1 MKLTIRKKVLL
12 CSLIPLLLLGGII
25 LLIASTIVK
34 GAIIDQV
41 ENSLKGTAIATQ
53 AAYDQNAGTYLQAE
67 NGDIWK
73 GSYNISQSEN
83 LVDTI
88 KQESGMDVTF
98 FYGSQRIMTSAVD
111 KNGNRILGSPAG
123 DKIVE
128 KVLNGGEGY
137 FSDNVSMDGTIY
149 YGYYVPVYQKGDSST
164 PVGMVFAGA
173 EKEKISNSVIKIINT
188 IVAIVLVVLVIC
200 IIIVEISAT
209 SITRALKKGI
219 ASVQEVSA
227 GHLDVAFD
235 SKILERKDEVGDLT
249 KAIQNLQNELLK
261 IIKGIKESTD
271 MLMEASNTL
280 EDTSH
285 QTYDGMREVEATVD
299 SVTNGA
305 NLQAEDAKKASDNV
319 KYMGNLIIETGK
331 TADELND
338 SADQMK
344 QSSDAA
350 VVTIDELKRI
360 SEEVKEAVATIAD
373 QTKQT
378 NISAQN
384 IQNASQF
391 ISEIA
396 SQTNLLSLNAS
407 IEAARA
413 GEAGKGF
420 AVVASEIQKLAE
432 QSDTASGN
440 IGEIVNTLI
449 ANSERVVETM
459 GRTQEIIEKQNM
471 HIESTEQMVNGV
483 MGEIDA
489 SIERIRQIES
499 RTRKLE
505 SARAEIIDVIDSLSE
520 IAQQN
525 VEGTMQTS
533 ASITE
538 ITDSFQNIEDSTEN
552 LRNMADM
559 LAHNIRHFNI

>member
-34 GAIIDQV
+34 GVIIDQV

-73 GSYNISQSEN
+73 GSYNISQSEK

-261 IIKGIKESTD
+261 IIKGIKGSTD

-331 TADELND
+331 AADELND

>member
-34 GAIIDQV
+34 GVIIDQM

-331 TADELND
+331 AADELND

>member
-1 MKLTIRKKVLL
+1 MMKLTIRKKVLF

-53 AAYDQNAGTYLQAE
+53 AAYDQNAGTYLQTE

-111 KNGNRILGSPAG
+111 KNGDRILGSPAG
-123 DKIVE
+123 DKVVE
-128 KVLNGGEGY
+128 KVLNGGEEY

-149 YGYYVPVYQKGDSST
+149 YGYYVPVYQKGDSGT
-164 PVGMVFAGA
+164 PIGMVFAGA
-173 EKEKISNSVIKIINT
+173 EKQEISHSVIQIINT

-219 ASVQEVSA
+219 ANVQEVSA
-227 GHLDVAFD
+227 GHLDVEFD
-235 SKILERKDEVGDLT
+235 KKILGRKDEVGDLT
-249 KAIQNLQNELLK
+249 KAIQHLQKELQK

-299 SVTNGA
+299 SITTGA

-319 KYMGNLIIETGK
+319 KYMGNLIIETGRA
-331 TADELND
+331 ADELNE

-360 SEEVKEAVATIAD
+360 SEEV
-373 QTKQT
+373 
-378 NISAQN
+378 
-384 IQNASQF
+384 
-391 ISEIA
+391 
-396 SQTNLLSLNAS
+396 
-407 IEAARA
+407 
-413 GEAGKGF
+413 
-420 AVVASEIQKLAE
+420 
-432 QSDTASGN
+432 
-440 IGEIVNTLI
+440 
-449 ANSERVVETM
+449 
-459 GRTQEIIEKQNM
+459 
-471 HIESTEQMVNGV
+471 
-483 MGEIDA
+483 
-489 SIERIRQIES
+489 
-499 RTRKLE
+499 
-505 SARAEIIDVIDSLSE
+505 
-520 IAQQN
+520 
-525 VEGTMQTS
+525 
-533 ASITE
+533 
-538 ITDSFQNIEDSTEN
+538 
-552 LRNMADM
+552 
-559 LAHNIRHFNI
+559 

>member
-34 GAIIDQV
+34 GVIIDQM

-525 VEGTMQTS
+525 VEGTMQTR

>member
-34 GAIIDQV
+34 GVIIDQV

-111 KNGNRILGSPAG
+111 KNDNRILGSPAG

-209 SITRALKKGI
+209 SITHALKKGI

-261 IIKGIKESTD
+261 IIKGIKGSTD

-331 TADELND
+331 AADELND

>member
-34 GAIIDQV
+34 GVIIDQV

-111 KNGNRILGSPAG
+111 KNDNRILGSPAG

-209 SITRALKKGI
+209 SITHALKKGI